1 MSLTKMRVVRSV
13 RLLDVT
19 SDPNLQGREKG
30 EAHLP
35 VLASH
40 LDPAGPVVLDFAG
53 IKVLTSSYFFAAL
66 WPFWTRED
74 ADGPSTFPLIAN
86 TSPDVAEELDFVM
99 KHRRMA
105 AWRGRWDG
113 ETFVPEGHFGVVDDA
128 LVLTMRYARESRT
141 VTAVELS
148 KADKT
153 NPTAWSNR
161 LASFNKQR
169 LLRRRKSGR
178 MQPYFLPWEDANGG

>member
-1 MSLTKMRVVRSV
+1 MSIVRSV
-13 RLLDVT
+13 KLLKVT
-19 SDPNLQGREKG
+19 GDANLQGREKG
-30 EAHLP
+30 EVHRLSLAPYLDPPGP
-35 VLASH
+35 VL
-40 LDPAGPVVLDFAG
+40 LDFAG
-53 IKVLTSSYFFAAL
+53 IKVLTTSYFFTAL

-113 ETFVPEGHFGVVDDA
+113 KLFVPEGHLGVVDDA
-128 LVLTMRYARESRT
+128 LALVVRRARGSKT
-141 VTAVELS
+141 VTAVELA
-148 KADKT
+148 KDDKT

-161 LASFNKQR
+161 LAAFHKQR
-169 LLRRRKSGR
+169 LLRRRQSGR
-178 MQPYFLPWEDANGG
+178 TQPYFLPWEDANGG